1 MSAYPSQY
9 ERERSQNW
17 AAFAALMFLVVGI
30 FNVIEGIAAISKDR
44 HFRSDELIV
53 GNLKFWGIA
62 FLIVGAAQLLT
73 TFLIYRRSGAGQVL
87 GVFLAVLNMV
97 ATLFFVGAYPVWSI
111 IILVIDG
118 VVIYALTVYGEG
130 LDA

>member
-1 MSAYPSQY
+1 MSAYPSSP
-9 ERERSQNW
+9 ERTRNW
-17 AAFAALMFLVVGI
+17 TTFAAVMFLVVGL
-30 FNVIEGIAAISKDR
+30 FNVIDGIAAISKDR
-44 HFRSDELIV
+44 HFRADELIV
-53 GNLKFWGIA
+53 GNLKLWGIV

-87 GVFLAVLNMV
+87 GVFLAVTSMV

-118 VVIYALTVYGEG
+118 VVIYALTVYGES

>member
-1 MSAYPSQY
+1 MSASPSSP
-9 ERERSQNW
+9 ERTRNW
-17 AAFAALMFLVVGI
+17 TAFAAVMFLVVGL
-30 FNVIEGIAAISKDR
+30 FNVIDGIAAISRDR
-44 HFRSDELIV
+44 HFRADELIV
-53 GNLKFWGIA
+53 GNLRLWGIV

-73 TFLIYRRSGAGQVL
+73 TVLIYRRSGAGQVL
-87 GVFLAVLNMV
+87 GVFLAVTSMV

-118 VVIYALTVYGEG
+118 VVIYALTVYGES